1 MLELIKVVGMGLAMV
16 LPLANPISTVAVML
30 GLSKGMSEQERRR
43 QSRLCAYYVFAI
55 MTVAYYTGQ
64 QVMGVFGI
72 TLSGLRIAGGMI
84 VAFIGF
90 RMLFPGDHPEDDPE
104 VEQRLD
110 EQAGKARRDIAFIP
124 LAMPT
129 TAGPGTI
136 ALLISTAAMMEDEK
150 PFAPWVMQLG
160 PVLVFFL
167 SSVIV
172 WLCLRSANTIMRW
185 LGHSGVEALS
195 RLMGFLLVCMGVQFA
210 INGVLDI
217 IEGYPL
223 TT

>member
-64 QVMGVFGI
+64 QVMSVFGI
-72 TLSGLRIAGGMI
+72 TLSGLRIAGGLI

>member
-1 MLELIKVVGMGLAMV
+1 LELIKVVGMGLAMV

-64 QVMGVFGI
+64 QVMSVFGI

>member
-1 MLELIKVVGMGLAMV
+1 MV
-16 LPLANPISTVAVML
+16 LPLANPVSTVAVML
-30 GLSKGMSEQERRR
+30 GLSKGMSAQERNR
-43 QSRLCAYYVFAI
+43 QARLCAYYVFAI

-64 QVMGVFGI
+64 QVMAVFGI

-90 RMLFPGDHPEDDPE
+90 RMLFPGEPPETAPE
-104 VEQRLD
+104 AEQRLD
-110 EQAGKARRDIAFIP
+110 EADGKVRRDIAFIP

-150 PFAPWVMQLG
+150 PFTPWVMQVA

-167 SSVIV
+167 SSLIV
-172 WLCLRSANTIMRW
+172 LLCLRSAGTTMRW
-185 LGHSGVEALS
+185 LGHSGVEAFS
-195 RLMGFLLVCMGVQFA
+195 RLMGFLLVCMGVQFV
-210 INGVLDI
+210 INGVFDI
-217 IEGYPL
+217 IDSYPL
-223 TT
+223 TH

>member
-64 QVMGVFGI
+64 QVMSVFGI